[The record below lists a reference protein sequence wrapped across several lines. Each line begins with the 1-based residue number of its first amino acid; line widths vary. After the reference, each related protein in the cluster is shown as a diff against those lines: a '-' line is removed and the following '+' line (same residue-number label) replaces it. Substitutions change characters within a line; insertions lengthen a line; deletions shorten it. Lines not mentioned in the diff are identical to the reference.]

1 MLRVKLDRDTFAALI
16 RRGKARG
23 MQLVEVVDSMTAIVI
38 VSGTDKEIVVSL

>member
-1 MLRVKLDRDTFAALI
+1 MLRVKLDRDTFATLI